1 MEDQK
6 IVELYWAREERAIQ
20 ETAKKYGN
28 YLSSIAMRI
37 LRNRQDTEEC
47 VSDTYRGAW
56 DSIPPNRPEILSA
69 YLAKIARRIAMKIW
83 RGRDAQK
90 RGGGETALSLE
101 ELGEC
106 IPDGRAID
114 ETLSAKELAKAI
126 DTFLLELSEEERR
139 VFIRR
144 YFYGFPVADIRKQ
157 FGFSKSKTESML
169 HRTRKKLKAYLQKEG
184 YIHDC

>member
-1 MEDQK
+1 M
-6 IVELYWAREERAIQ
+6 
-20 ETAKKYGN
+20 
-28 YLSSIAMRI
+28 
-37 LRNRQDTEEC
+37 
-47 VSDTYRGAW
+47 
-56 DSIPPNRPEILSA
+56 PPNRPEILSA
-69 YLAKIARRIAMKIW
+69 YLAKIARRIAMKVW

-90 RGGGETALSLE
+90 RGGGEVALSLE

-114 ETLSAKELAKAI
+114 EALTARELAKTI
-126 DTFLLELSEEERR
+126 DMFLLELSEEERR

-144 YFYGFPVADIRKQ
+144 YFHGLSISEIRKQ